1 MEEKTTVGQGAE
13 REVHLE
19 PWDHKVACK
28 LHGEVTLT
36 GLIIVI
42 TGPTTAW
49 SHGGT

>member
-42 TGPTTAW
+42 TGPTIDR
-49 SHGGT
+49 SHGST